1 VTESQIDTDAFRRRL
16 EEERARLTASAEFLE
31 RENPG
36 SLEDEL
42 GEIGSGGTDNHLGD
56 TASATYDRELDQ
68 GLEEGVQQTLVDIE
82 AALKKIEEGSYGV
95 CEVCGEPIGAQ
106 RLSAIPWAR
115 LCIADQRKQDG

>member
-1 VTESQIDTDAFRRRL
+1 VTESQIDTDAFRKRL
-16 EEERARLTASAEFLE
+16 EDERARLTHSAAFLE

-56 TASATYDRELDQ
+56 TATATYDRELDQ
-68 GLEEGVQQTLVDIE
+68 GLEEGVQQTLVDIDL
-82 AALKKIEEGSYGV
+82 ALRRIDEGSYGT
-95 CEVCGEPIGAQ
+95 CEICGEPIGAE

-115 LCIADQRKQDG
+115 LCIDDQRKLNA

>member
-1 VTESQIDTDAFRRRL
+1 VSTIDTGEFRTLL
-16 EEERARLTASAEFLE
+16 EQERARLARSADFLE

-36 SLEDEL
+36 SIEDEL

-56 TASATYDRELDQ
+56 TAGATFDRELDQ
-68 GLEEGVQQTLVDIE
+68 GLEEGVQQTIADID
-82 AALKKIEEGSYGV
+82 AALRKIDEGSYGV

-115 LCIADQRKQDG
+115 LCIDDQRKQDG